1 MNKIYS
7 FTLAALTCLAAFSS
21 ATAQINY
28 GGTPS
33 FITET
38 EELRNTR
45 MTMPAFDREDIAA
58 ADAVTDQIKEVPWR
72 FGIENEVDYS
82 PSTHGYWSVE
92 NGENVWRLSL
102 TGDEATAMSI
112 RFSEFG
118 LQKGQSLFIWSP
130 ETGDY
135 IGKFDHRSVK
145 DWGGLATGILTGSE
159 IIIELHQA
167 TQFGTTAPIKID
179 QVVYGYRSL
188 LHHSEEVANEMRGP
202 FGNSGACNI
211 NVNCPE
217 GAPWATE
224 KRSVA
229 LIVEGGWAA
238 CTGAL
243 INNTMN
249 DGTPYFLTANH
260 CLGNPGTWVYYFN
273 HESATCSGSTGPTNQ
288 SISGGTLLVSDGAS
302 DFALVE
308 LSATP
313 PAAFNVQYAGFDA
326 SGVTPSS
333 ATGIHHPS
341 GDVMKICFEEDSP
354 YFANAAGAA
363 VWMIDQWEAGVTEPG
378 SSGAP
383 LFDNNHR
390 IIGQL
395 YGGSAACNGS
405 VNNGQLDYYGRLN
418 VSWGLGASEYLD
430 PTGAGITTW
439 DGYPDGAISYDNDAG
454 VTIIGVPDGV
464 LCGSA
469 QIEIDVVLTN
479 TGLNN
484 LTSAS
489 ITYYINGASGQQIN
503 WNGNLS
509 QYETDIISLP
519 PFTAVD
525 GENTLDVAVT
535 SPNGVNDD
543 NTLNDAAE
551 VEFSTFA
558 GETFDFQLALT
569 LDEYG
574 SEISW
579 EIKRL
584 GTVVYAGGPY
594 EDVDG
599 GELVLVDLCL
609 EAGCYIFNI
618 TDSYGDGLCCEYGE
632 GSWQI
637 LDGDGDVISSSNG
650 EFEDSETDQFCTD
663 EASIDYITSSI
674 KSIYPNPASTILSI
688 ELQQTEGVIV
698 VTDPS
703 GRIINTQKIGATQ
716 SRTTMDVSS
725 WAEGM
730 YLVTWT
736 GVNGARQVSQVGIAH

>member
-1 MNKIYS
+1 
-7 FTLAALTCLAAFSS
+7 
-21 ATAQINY
+21 
-28 GGTPS
+28 
-33 FITET
+33 
-38 EELRNTR
+38 
-45 MTMPAFDREDIAA
+45 
-58 ADAVTDQIKEVPWR
+58 
-72 FGIENEVDYS
+72 
-82 PSTHGYWSVE
+82 
-92 NGENVWRLSL
+92 
-102 TGDEATAMSI
+102 
-112 RFSEFG
+112 
-118 LQKGQSLFIWSP
+118 
-130 ETGDY
+130 
-135 IGKFDHRSVK
+135 
-145 DWGGLATGILTGSE
+145 
-159 IIIELHQA
+159 
-167 TQFGTTAPIKID
+167 
-179 QVVYGYRSL
+179 
-188 LHHSEEVANEMRGP
+188 
-202 FGNSGACNI
+202 
-211 NVNCPE
+211 
-217 GAPWATE
+217 
-224 KRSVA
+224 
-229 LIVEGGWAA
+229 
-238 CTGAL
+238 
-243 INNTMN
+243 
-249 DGTPYFLTANH
+249 
-260 CLGNPGTWVYYFN
+260 
-273 HESATCSGSTGPTNQ
+273 
-288 SISGGTLLVSDGAS
+288 
-302 DFALVE
+302 
-308 LSATP
+308 
-313 PAAFNVQYAGFDA
+313 
-326 SGVTPSS
+326 
-333 ATGIHHPS
+333 
-341 GDVMKICFEEDSP
+341 
-354 YFANAAGAA
+354 
-363 VWMIDQWEAGVTEPG
+363 
-378 SSGAP
+378 
-383 LFDNNHR
+383 
-390 IIGQL
+390 
-395 YGGSAACNGS
+395 
-405 VNNGQLDYYGRLN
+405 
-418 VSWGLGASEYLD
+418 
-430 PTGAGITTW
+430 
-439 DGYPDGAISYDNDAG
+439 
-454 VTIIGVPDGV
+454 VPDGV

-698 VTDPS
+698 VTDAS

>member
-82 PSTHGYWSVE
+82 PSNHGYWSVE

-395 YGGSAACNGS
+395 YGGAAACNGS
-405 VNNGQLDYYGRLN
+405 VNNGQLDYYGRPYW
-418 VSWGLGASEYLD
+418 SW
-430 PTGAGITTW
+430 
-439 DGYPDGAISYDNDAG
+439 NH
-454 VTIIGVPDGV
+454 
-464 LCGSA
+464 
-469 QIEIDVVLTN
+469 N
-479 TGLNN
+479 M
-484 LTSAS
+484 
-489 ITYYINGASGQQIN
+489 
-503 WNGNLS
+503 
-509 QYETDIISLP
+509 
-519 PFTAVD
+519 
-525 GENTLDVAVT
+525 
-535 SPNGVNDD
+535 
-543 NTLNDAAE
+543 
-551 VEFSTFA
+551 
-558 GETFDFQLALT
+558 
-569 LDEYG
+569 
-574 SEISW
+574 
-579 EIKRL
+579 
-584 GTVVYAGGPY
+584 
-594 EDVDG
+594 
-599 GELVLVDLCL
+599 
-609 EAGCYIFNI
+609 
-618 TDSYGDGLCCEYGE
+618 
-632 GSWQI
+632 
-637 LDGDGDVISSSNG
+637 
-650 EFEDSETDQFCTD
+650 
-663 EASIDYITSSI
+663 
-674 KSIYPNPASTILSI
+674 
-688 ELQQTEGVIV
+688 
-698 VTDPS
+698 
-703 GRIINTQKIGATQ
+703 GRI
-716 SRTTMDVSS
+716 SRRS
-725 WAEGM
+725 
-730 YLVTWT
+730 YFI
-736 GVNGARQVSQVGIAH
+736 RQRRWSHYHRRA